1 MIRCKPNPLQLLSL
15 LVLLPLTLLLGS
27 PATALQIVDAQDG
40 QTVLGKISRKEITR
54 IAFERGRIRKITG
67 SAGELYLEKDDDKG
81 QIFVRPTDV
90 QSTKPINLFLASDRG
105 TVALL
110 LQPTDTPSDSIV
122 IREPRERSAAPTRKE
137 ASGRHVRTLKNLL
150 LALAQDAL
158 PEDMQAVEPG
168 RDVTLWLGTRLTLQ
182 RVLLGSG
189 VAGEKYQLSNTGDTT
204 LELQESALFKSGVM
218 AVSVEQASLRPGE
231 ATNVFVIRERRS
243 DD

>member
-1 MIRCKPNPLQLLSL
+1 M
-15 LVLLPLTLLLGS
+15 LLPLTLLLGS
-27 PATALQIVDAQDG
+27 PAYALQIVDAQDG

-81 QIFVRPTDV
+81 QIFVRPINP

-122 IREPRERSAAPTRKE
+122 IREPRERSSAPTRME

-150 LALAQDAL
+150 LALATDAL
-158 PEDMQAVEPG
+158 PEDMRALEPG
-168 RDVTLWLGTRLTLQ
+168 RDVMLWPATRLTLQ

-189 VAGEKYQLSNTGDTT
+189 VAGEKYQLTNTGDTT
-204 LELQESALFKSGVM
+204 LELQESALYKGGVM
-218 AVSVEQASLRPGE
+218 AVGVEQTSLRPGE